1 MSEKKFNLKNY
12 QQINGDKH
20 IDMRLEEARKEAPD
34 VINEKQLEDGRVEE
48 KNVTIEKLLE
58 KNRTGAEDEITEKRL
73 DTHKSKFA
81 NNYRNEETYTGDIN
95 KLEEKRLKSD
105 PIEKEAYSLASET
118 PAKMKWWES
127 IKSPDG
133 LKVASKEQTIKTAAP
148 IVNVQPEDPE
158 NLLDPTQGVEEAEKT
173 DIPTQDPSETWDGDF
188 KVQELS
194 SMHIVG
200 KPVFIPSNENPK
212 FVTITLNYDPDDL
225 KLQSKD
231 SIKQAALDAIS
242 NSAEL
247 GNLGSKLTIDNF
259 RVTNPAAGEVKMA
272 ADAELMASP
281 EAVSPSAEGPKGSSR
296 NLIERSFVV
305 NPESNI
311 ATGIAS
317 INTEAAA
324 TDENMLKE
332 EAADLFVKGHPELA
346 NIPREELKASM
357 GIEGDQVNFMIEL
370 REAPATTT
378 MASNDFD
385 IIVLADSKKK

>member
-81 NNYRNEETYTGDIN
+81 NNYRNEETYTGDMN

-133 LKVASKEQTIKTAAP
+133 LKVASKEQTIKTAAVP
-148 IVNVQPEDPE
+148 NVAIEDPE
-158 NLLDPTQGVEEAEKT
+158 NLSDPTQTAEEAEKME
-173 DIPTQDPSETWDGDF
+173 IPTKDTSESWGGDF
-188 KVQELS
+188 TVQELS

-231 SIKQAALDAIS
+231 SVKQAALDTIS

-259 RVTNPAAGEVKMA
+259 RITNPAAGEVKMA
-272 ADAELMASP
+272 ADAELMTATEGAAPLAS
-281 EAVSPSAEGPKGSSR
+281 GPKGSSQ

-346 NIPREELKASM
+346 NIPIEELKASM

-370 REAPATTT
+370 REAPAATAI
-378 MASNDFD
+378 ASKDFD